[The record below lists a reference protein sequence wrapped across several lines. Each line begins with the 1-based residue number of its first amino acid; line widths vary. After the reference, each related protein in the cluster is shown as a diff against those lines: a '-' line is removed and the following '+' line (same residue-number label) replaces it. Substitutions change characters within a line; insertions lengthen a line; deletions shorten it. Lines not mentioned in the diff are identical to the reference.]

1 MSGSEGMGSEG
12 GSAQAGPGF
21 RGAEPS
27 LGAVVVVAACVLL
40 AYGPVCLV
48 GSWVFDDLRFL
59 YDNPRI
65 AKPGGLRAIW
75 LEPSYDPW
83 NRAGDLVNPDPHYWP
98 ILYTTFWLEH
108 VIHGGFSAP
117 AMRAVNLVLHMA
129 NVALLWGL
137 LRRMGVPGAVAIALL
152 WAIHPGHF
160 TAVSLILHRKDVL
173 SATFVLAA
181 LWLWFPQGRATPTL
195 GWGRVSAVAA
205 ITMAGVLVKTP
216 IALLP
221 CYVAIVYWWRR
232 GAWSPTALVR
242 LGAVT
247 AAGIAAGGAQWWLM
261 QTHSAIV
268 YVEFS
273 AIEKALM
280 ASLSFGAH
288 LWFSVVPWPEV
299 VRYWCHWCW
308 EQPTGLW
315 FAWAALGASTALAGA
330 VAASAWRWR
339 TRHVMAA
346 GLWFAVAIIAYTGI
360 VDHHG
365 IAGTVASPRYRYLA
379 SIGPLALV
387 IGAAWVWL
395 PRVWRLRYRPS
406 AAVALAPVV
415 AFCVVLDWEQS
426 LIMSAP
432 SAWTRWQME
441 RMREPHGMRPVLAHH
456 LAREGDLDG
465 ALEAARG
472 GVAARPAAAWAH
484 STLALVHAIRGERA
498 AARDAYR
505 QALELAKAHPERT
518 ITRGSPELRRIPGE
532 ERFGRYFP
540 YMLHS
545 ALLVLAECAGDGD
558 EARRHEAEARRI
570 DPTRDPGR
578 YFRPA
583 HPLHC
588 QASLGHRRGRPE

>member
-1 MSGSEGMGSEG
+1 MSVSEGSFPKGRGSESR
-12 GSAQAGPGF
+12 AARGP
-21 RGAEPS
+21 EPS
-27 LGAVVVVAACVLL
+27 LAAAAAVAACVLL
-40 AYGPVCLV
+40 AYGPVCLF

-65 AKPGGLRAIW
+65 AQPGGLRAIW
-75 LEPSYDPW
+75 LEPSYDPQ
-83 NRAGDLVNPDPHYWP
+83 NRAGGLVNPDPHYWP

-108 VIHGGFSAP
+108 MIQGGFSAP

-137 LRRMGVPGAVAIALL
+137 LRRLGVPGAVAIALI
-152 WAIHPGHF
+152 WAVHPGHF
-160 TAVSLILHRKDVL
+160 AAASLILHRKDVL
-173 SATFVLAA
+173 SATCVLAA
-181 LWLWFPQGRATPTL
+181 LWLWFPRGRTTPTL
-195 GWGRVSAVAA
+195 GWGRVCGVAA

-216 IALLP
+216 VALLP
-221 CYVAIVYWWRR
+221 CYLAIVYWWRS
-232 GAWSPTALVR
+232 GAWSPPALAR
-242 LGAVT
+242 LGAVA
-247 AAGIAAGGAQWWLM
+247 AAGVAAGGAQWWLM

-273 AIEKALM
+273 AIERALM

-288 LWFSVVPWPEV
+288 LWFSVVPWPGV

-315 FAWAALGASTALAGA
+315 FAWAALGASTALAVA
-330 VAASAWRWR
+330 AAASAWR
-339 TRHVMAA
+339 TRHVVAA
-346 GLWFAVAIIAYTGI
+346 ALWFGVAIIPYTGI

-395 PRVWRLRYRPS
+395 PRVWRLGYRPS
-406 AAVALAPVV
+406 AAVALAPAV

-426 LIMSAP
+426 LIMRAP

-441 RMREPHGMRPVLAHH
+441 RMREPHGMRPVLAYH

-472 GVAARPAAAWAH
+472 GVAARPAAARAH
-484 STLALVHAIRGERA
+484 GTLAVVHATRGEREA
-498 AARDAYR
+498 AHRAYR
-505 QALELAKAHPERT
+505 AALELVRTHPERM
-518 ITRGSPELRRIPGE
+518 ITRGSPELRRVPGE

-545 ALLVLAECAGDGD
+545 ALLVLAECAGDAD

-570 DPTRDPGR
+570 DPTRDPR
-578 YFRPA
+578 RSLEPDN
-583 HPLHC
+583 PLHC
-588 QASLGHRRGRPE
+588 QASLGHRRGRPR